1 MSKKIKIVIAVIVV
15 AVLIVVGLFAYKYLD
30 IKKGVEE
37 VETLI
42 SAIGYNEDG
51 TPDCGVTPDSKES
64 IAKARKKYDSAEDSV
79 KKKVSNYEILTSSE
93 ERLKAIEGDIAEV
106 ENKINE
112 IGYNEDVE
120 NCGITLES
128 EEKITSA
135 RTSYDDFREPLKKY
149 VSNYDILEKSEKIL
163 ANLKKAKE
171 EEEAR
176 AKAEAEAR
184 AKAEA
189 EAKAKARKNASS
201 NSGSTSNYS
210 GSSNNSSNELID
222 SSGSFDVN
230 AFMDRVGRQDTPV
243 DPDPSRPW
251 TTVTID

>member
-15 AVLIVVGLFAYKYLD
+15 AVLIVVGLFAYKYLE

-64 IAKARKKYDSAEDSV
+64 IAKARKKYDSADDSV
-79 KKKVSNYEILTSSE
+79 KKKVSNYELLTSSE
-93 ERLKAIEGDIAEV
+93 ERLKTIEGDIAEV

-112 IGYNEDVE
+112 IGYNEDAE

-128 EEKITSA
+128 EDKIISA
-135 RTSYDDFREPLKKY
+135 RTIYDDFREPLKKY

-171 EEEAR
+171 EE
-176 AKAEAEAR
+176 EAR

-230 AFMDRVGRQDTPV
+230 AFMDRVGRQYTPV